1 MSADAHETSTQLE
14 ELNTIGIR
22 LSAERHLD
30 TLLELILSKGREITR
45 SDAGSLY
52 VVEKVPGGGQ
62 RLRFKLAQ
70 NDSVHVA
77 FSESTLPISA
87 DSVAGYVALS
97 GEMLRIDDAYA
108 FPPESPFQFNAEF
121 DARLGY
127 RTTSMLVVP
136 MKTPEGEII
145 GVLELI
151 NCKRVPGR
159 ALAGP
164 EAIPG
169 EVLPFPE
176 RYRNLA
182 ASLASQAAVAIR
194 NAHLLDAVTRRQHRL
209 ETLIEVSR
217 QASRLEP
224 LDSLA
229 QRIAEACGELLG
241 ADSVRFRILDGD
253 ELVLT
258 GTWGEATEGPPRLRL
273 QLGEGL
279 SGLAAA
285 RGEALVAT
293 DIAND
298 ARVLP
303 SLREAM
309 EGKGERALL
318 AVPVK
323 SGERVVG
330 VLSIRTRLE
339 QVCSEDDAAIAT
351 VFASQA
357 GVVLE
362 NSRLFQELRTALQE
376 VEASQQQLVQRERL
390 SALGEMA
397 AGVAHDFNN
406 LLAVVLARSELLLA
420 RGQDS
425 DVSRQIQIIRRAAL
439 DGAHTVRRILE
450 FTRTRQ
456 TRPVGRVDIP
466 ELLREVV
473 ELTSGRW
480 KDEAQSRGI
489 SYEVAVEGKAVSPVG
504 GISAEL
510 REVFMNLMINGLD
523 AMPEGGRFVFRVSAD
538 AATVTVAAED
548 AGCGMSDET
557 RRRVLEP
564 FFTTKDSHGTGLGL
578 AVSWGI
584 IQRHGGTIDVQSTL
598 GAGTTFL
605 VRLPILKE
613 ESFANPQEV
622 ASQPVRGARVLVID
636 DQDEVRSVLRDTLI
650 SCGHAVVEAAS
661 GEEGLA
667 RCAAGDV
674 DVILTD
680 VSMPGMSGWE
690 VAAACQRRFPQ
701 IPVGF
706 VTGWGDRL
714 DPQETTRSGV
724 RFIVSKPFGADDL
737 QRHVAAVLRSRS
749 ST

>member
-1 MSADAHETSTQLE
+1 
-14 ELNTIGIR
+14 
-22 LSAERHLD
+22 
-30 TLLELILSKGREITR
+30 
-45 SDAGSLY
+45 
-52 VVEKVPGGGQ
+52 
-62 RLRFKLAQ
+62 
-70 NDSVHVA
+70 
-77 FSESTLPISA
+77 
-87 DSVAGYVALS
+87 
-97 GEMLRIDDAYA
+97 
-108 FPPESPFQFNAEF
+108 
-121 DARLGY
+121 
-127 RTTSMLVVP
+127 
-136 MKTPEGEII
+136 
-145 GVLELI
+145 
-151 NCKRVPGR
+151 
-159 ALAGP
+159 
-164 EAIPG
+164 
-169 EVLPFPE
+169 
-176 RYRNLA
+176 
-182 ASLASQAAVAIR
+182 
-194 NAHLLDAVTRRQHRL
+194 
-209 ETLIEVSR
+209 
-217 QASRLEP
+217 
-224 LDSLA
+224 
-229 QRIAEACGELLG
+229 
-241 ADSVRFRILDGD
+241 
-253 ELVLT
+253 
-258 GTWGEATEGPPRLRL
+258 
-273 QLGEGL
+273 
-279 SGLAAA
+279 
-285 RGEALVAT
+285 
-293 DIAND
+293 
-298 ARVLP
+298 
-303 SLREAM
+303 
-309 EGKGERALL
+309 
-318 AVPVK
+318 
-323 SGERVVG
+323 
-330 VLSIRTRLE
+330 
-339 QVCSEDDAAIAT
+339 
-351 VFASQA
+351 
-357 GVVLE
+357 
-362 NSRLFQELRTALQE
+362 
-376 VEASQQQLVQRERL
+376 
-390 SALGEMA
+390 
-397 AGVAHDFNN
+397 
-406 LLAVVLARSELLLA
+406 
-420 RGQDS
+420 
-425 DVSRQIQIIRRAAL
+425 
-439 DGAHTVRRILE
+439 
-450 FTRTRQ
+450 
-456 TRPVGRVDIP
+456 VDIP

-724 RFIVSKPFGADDL
+724 RFVVSKPFAADDL